1 VELLGLQSWFIIRPF
16 PLFDKLTVMVS
27 AGGSTGDKQTSKGLF
42 ICCSLNSSQEEFE
55 RFRFSELF
63 SFPNHGK
70 LRDEQLFDKN

>member
-42 ICCSLNSSQEEFE
+42 ICCSLNSSNEGAWEISFFRALFFPESREVE
-55 RFRFSELF
+55 RWTIIW
-63 SFPNHGK
+63 
-70 LRDEQLFDKN
+70 